1 MTTMV
6 DISYRASRSEDGARG
21 ATGER
26 FLLEGRTKSLS
37 RERKETVR
45 CAHVRMSYLFAR
57 ILRHHLSCA
66 TISNAAAILFSSSIF
81 RVINQFASQFPP
93 RFIGLFTH
101 IDAEEAFVVVVSV
114 LVLRCF
120 GAAATQA
127 EEGAPPEA
135 AVYASSAP
143 VPLPRGREHQP
154 SSASQEAPR
163 GNRRVSFPRRR
174 RPRPSVVARLDAS
187 ERGKERGSM
196 RENVPGRRQPPAADE
211 RSDDE
216 IGGIR
221 GDGLLERQI
230 RRDELRHRYAF
241 CASFFGRS
249 LFYARSKRRRSKRMC
264 RTFFSSFLSFDRL
277 LFADDIDARDDAD
290 REDTRTTTT
299 TTTDAVRL
307 KDGTLLATHPQ
318 RLFDW
323 IQKEAKDVTLEEARA
338 LGANERSFATMEDL
352 IAHFAKMTGTRGAK
366 KGARRALRET
376 LLLAH
381 ELGKNIGGMGS
392 SSKRI
397 GIDGTFFGVDLK
409 GDALNAE
416 NVVLV
421 NEFAKKAN
429 VVDAVSY
436 YVTDPESEASKNI
449 QKALE
454 RSFPKSEDRIKMTW
468 ALRDVDGSHWN
479 TEKLARENLERMN
492 IRGLL
497 PSAKFDEKWYSKAV
511 KESNAWVE
519 SWVAD
524 DLETALELRKKGVHA
539 MISNVP
545 EAVIEGIKQFC
556 MNGESRELA
565 VKALVKMRGM

>member
-1 MTTMV
+1 MV

-45 CAHVRMSYLFAR
+45 CAHVRMSYHFAR
-57 ILRHHLSCA
+57 ILRHHSSCA

-187 ERGKERGSM
+187 ERGKERNSM

-230 RRDELRHRYAF
+230 RRDKLRHRYAALPF
-241 CASFFGRS
+241 LVA
-249 LFYARSKRRRSKRMC
+249 
-264 RTFFSSFLSFDRL
+264 LSF
-277 LFADDIDARDDAD
+277 
-290 REDTRTTTT
+290 
-299 TTTDAVRL
+299 
-307 KDGTLLATHPQ
+307 
-318 RLFDW
+318 
-323 IQKEAKDVTLEEARA
+323 
-338 LGANERSFATMEDL
+338 
-352 IAHFAKMTGTRGAK
+352 TRG
-366 KGARRALRET
+366 R
-376 LLLAH
+376 
-381 ELGKNIGGMGS
+381 
-392 SSKRI
+392 
-397 GIDGTFFGVDLK
+397 
-409 GDALNAE
+409 DAI
-416 NVVLV
+416 VR
-421 NEFAKKAN
+421 NEF
-429 VVDAVSY
+429 VVRFF
-436 YVTDPESEASKNI
+436 
-449 QKALE
+449 LF
-454 RSFPKSEDRIKMTW
+454 SF
-468 ALRDVDGSHWN
+468 V
-479 TEKLARENLERMN
+479 
-492 IRGLL
+492 
-497 PSAKFDEKWYSKAV
+497 
-511 KESNAWVE
+511 
-519 SWVAD
+519 
-524 DLETALELRKKGVHA
+524 
-539 MISNVP
+539 
-545 EAVIEGIKQFC
+545 
-556 MNGESRELA
+556 
-565 VKALVKMRGM
+565 

>member
-6 DISYRASRSEDGARG
+6 DISYRASRSEDGAQRSD
-21 ATGER
+21 
-26 FLLEGRTKSLS
+26 GRTFSS
-37 RERKETVR
+37 RRTDKI
-45 CAHVRMSYLFAR
+45 SFAR
-57 ILRHHLSCA
+57 AKRDRPMCTRANVLSFRANSASPLVVRYDLERRRHFVFFFDFSGNQSIRF
-66 TISNAAAILFSSSIF
+66 TISPAFYWT
-81 RVINQFASQFPP
+81 
-93 RFIGLFTH
+93 FTH

-249 LFYARSKRRRSKRMC
+249 LFYARSRRRRSKRMC

-290 REDTRTTTT
+290 REDTRTTT

-338 LGANERSFATMEDL
+338 LGANERSFATLEDL

-492 IRGLL
+492 VRGLL

>member
-1 MTTMV
+1 M
-6 DISYRASRSEDGARG
+6 
-21 ATGER
+21 
-26 FLLEGRTKSLS
+26 
-37 RERKETVR
+37 
-45 CAHVRMSYLFAR
+45 
-57 ILRHHLSCA
+57 
-66 TISNAAAILFSSSIF
+66 
-81 RVINQFASQFPP
+81 
-93 RFIGLFTH
+93 
-101 IDAEEAFVVVVSV
+101 
-114 LVLRCF
+114 
-120 GAAATQA
+120 
-127 EEGAPPEA
+127 
-135 AVYASSAP
+135 
-143 VPLPRGREHQP
+143 
-154 SSASQEAPR
+154 
-163 GNRRVSFPRRR
+163 
-174 RPRPSVVARLDAS
+174 
-187 ERGKERGSM
+187 
-196 RENVPGRRQPPAADE
+196 
-211 RSDDE
+211 
-216 IGGIR
+216 
-221 GDGLLERQI
+221 
-230 RRDELRHRYAF
+230 
-241 CASFFGRS
+241 
-249 LFYARSKRRRSKRMC
+249 
-264 RTFFSSFLSFDRL
+264 
-277 LFADDIDARDDAD
+277 
-290 REDTRTTTT
+290 
-299 TTTDAVRL
+299 RL

-338 LGANERSFATMEDL
+338 LGANGRSFATLEDL
-352 IAHFAKMTGTRGAK
+352 IAHFAKMTGTRGAR

-492 IRGLL
+492 VRGLL

>member
-1 MTTMV
+1 
-6 DISYRASRSEDGARG
+6 
-21 ATGER
+21 
-26 FLLEGRTKSLS
+26 
-37 RERKETVR
+37 
-45 CAHVRMSYLFAR
+45 MSYLFAR
-57 ILRHHLSCA
+57 ILRHHSSCA

-299 TTTDAVRL
+299 TTTDAMRL

-492 IRGLL
+492 VRGLL

>member
-1 MTTMV
+1 MPKKPSSSSSPSSSSVVSAPRRHKRKKAAHHQKPPFMLRLLLFLSRAGV
-6 DISYRASRSEDGARG
+6 NINRPPPLKKLLAGIVGCLFLVVVALVRPSLRASTRLN
-21 ATGER
+21 GE
-26 FLLEGRTKSLS
+26 KNA
-37 RERKETVR
+37 VR
-45 CAHVRMSYLFAR
+45 CARTFPDVASHQLLTNDPTTKSGGFEAMDYLRDRYGVTNYDIGTPFA
-57 ILRHHLSCA
+57 LPFMVALS
-66 TISNAAAILFSSSIF
+66 
-81 RVINQFASQFPP
+81 
-93 RFIGLFTH
+93 FTRGR
-101 IDAEEAFVVVVSV
+101 DVVV
-114 LVLRCF
+114 RNEC
-120 GAAATQA
+120 
-127 EEGAPPEA
+127 
-135 AVYASSAP
+135 
-143 VPLPRGREHQP
+143 
-154 SSASQEAPR
+154 
-163 GNRRVSFPRRR
+163 
-174 RPRPSVVARLDAS
+174 VVR
-187 ERGKERGSM
+187 
-196 RENVPGRRQPPAADE
+196 
-211 RSDDE
+211 
-216 IGGIR
+216 
-221 GDGLLERQI
+221 
-230 RRDELRHRYAF
+230 
-241 CASFFGRS
+241 
-249 LFYARSKRRRSKRMC
+249 
-264 RTFFSSFLSFDRL
+264 FFSSFLSFDRL

-290 REDTRTTTT
+290 REDTRTTT

>member
-6 DISYRASRSEDGARG
+6 DISYRASRSEDGAQRSD
-21 ATGER
+21 
-26 FLLEGRTKSLS
+26 GRTFSS
-37 RERKETVR
+37 RRTDKI
-45 CAHVRMSYLFAR
+45 SFAR
-57 ILRHHLSCA
+57 AKRDRPMCTRANVLSFRANSASPLVVRYDLERRRHFVFFFD
-66 TISNAAAILFSSSIF
+66 FSSSI
-81 RVINQFASQFPP
+81 
-93 RFIGLFTH
+93 RFTISPAFYWTFTH

-249 LFYARSKRRRSKRMC
+249 LFYARSRRRRSKRMC

-290 REDTRTTTT
+290 REDTRTTT

-338 LGANERSFATMEDL
+338 LGANERSFATLEDL

-492 IRGLL
+492 VRGLL